1 MKTCALFERKKDKRE
16 DDRLSEMIIG
26 YPITDAMRIDNGYNI
41 KLGEDYLIVITG
53 DFAIGLLEYS
63 GKTVN

>member
-1 MKTCALFERKKDKRE
+1 MKTCALFQKPKERRDE
-16 DDRLSEMIIG
+16 DRLSEMIIG

-63 GKTVN
+63 GKTIN